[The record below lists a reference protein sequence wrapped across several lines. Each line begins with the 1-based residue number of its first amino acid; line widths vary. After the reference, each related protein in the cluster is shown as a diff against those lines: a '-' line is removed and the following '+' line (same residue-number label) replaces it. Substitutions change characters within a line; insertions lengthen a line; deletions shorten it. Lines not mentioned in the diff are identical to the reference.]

1 MSVNPIV
8 TVAVIAVWL
17 YILSVLTR
25 AKLYAWKFMWGSFGF
40 VSYNDDNYTSYA
52 LLCRLARCVS
62 ALAGVVGSVTG
73 AFTSYFKYGIIFI
86 HTGVTQA
93 TLLIDFECSGIIEI
107 MAFISLLAFFNVY
120 NFSEKVMVGIGGFCY
135 IMLCNALRIVMICM
149 SVYFWGMGA
158 YYVVHTFIGRIFFYV
173 LSVYLYFYVFTKPQ
187 VIRMKVGSFS
197 YGNNKTNS

>member
-25 AKLYAWKFMWGSFGF
+25 AKLYAWKFMWGSFGLF
-40 VSYNDDNYTSYA
+40 LIMMITIRPM
-52 LLCRLARCVS
+52 LTMPLARCVS

-149 SVYFWGMGA
+149 SVYFLGNGSILCGSYIYWKN
-158 YYVVHTFIGRIFFYV
+158 ILLRSKCI
-173 LSVYLYFYVFTKPQ
+173 SVFLCIYQTSGYKDESRQLL
-187 VIRMKVGSFS
+187 IW
-197 YGNNKTNS
+197 

>member
-8 TVAVIAVWL
+8 AVAVIAVWL

-25 AKLYAWKFMWGSFGF
+25 AKLYAWKFMWGSFGLF
-40 VSYNDDNYTSYA
+40 LIMMITIRPVLTMP
-52 LLCRLARCVS
+52 LARCVS

-135 IMLCNALRIVMICM
+135 IMLC
-149 SVYFWGMGA
+149 
-158 YYVVHTFIGRIFFYV
+158 TFIGRIFFYV

-187 VIRMKVGSFS
+187 VIKMKVGSFS

>member
-8 TVAVIAVWL
+8 AVAVIAVWL

-25 AKLYAWKFMWGSFGF
+25 AKLYAWKFMWGSFGLF
-40 VSYNDDNYTSYA
+40 LIMMITIRPVLTMP
-52 LLCRLARCVS
+52 LARCVS
-62 ALAGVVGSVTG
+62 ALA
-73 AFTSYFKYGIIFI
+73 
-86 HTGVTQA
+86 GVTQA

-187 VIRMKVGSFS
+187 VIKMKVGSFS

>member
-25 AKLYAWKFMWGSFGF
+25 AKLYAWKFMWGSFGLF
-40 VSYNDDNYTSYA
+40 LIMMITIRPM
-52 LLCRLARCVS
+52 LTMPLARCVS

-107 MAFISLLAFFNVY
+107 A
-120 NFSEKVMVGIGGFCY
+120 GI
-135 IMLCNALRIVMICM
+135 L
-149 SVYFWGMGA
+149 
-158 YYVVHTFIGRIFFYV
+158 
-173 LSVYLYFYVFTKPQ
+173 
-187 VIRMKVGSFS
+187 
-197 YGNNKTNS
+197 

>member
-8 TVAVIAVWL
+8 AVAVIAVWL

-25 AKLYAWKFMWGSFGF
+25 AKLYAWKFMWGSFGLF
-40 VSYNDDNYTSYA
+40 LIMMIT
-52 LLCRLARCVS
+52 
-62 ALAGVVGSVTG
+62 
-73 AFTSYFKYGIIFI
+73 IFI

-187 VIRMKVGSFS
+187 VIKMKVGSFS

>member
-8 TVAVIAVWL
+8 AVAVIAVWL

-25 AKLYAWKFMWGSFGF
+25 AKLYAWKFMWGSFGLF
-40 VSYNDDNYTSYA
+40 LIMMITIRPM
-52 LLCRLARCVS
+52 LTMPLARCVS

-86 HTGVTQA
+86 HTGVTQ
-93 TLLIDFECSGIIEI
+93 
-107 MAFISLLAFFNVY
+107 AFISLLAFFNVY

-187 VIRMKVGSFS
+187 VIKMKVGSFS